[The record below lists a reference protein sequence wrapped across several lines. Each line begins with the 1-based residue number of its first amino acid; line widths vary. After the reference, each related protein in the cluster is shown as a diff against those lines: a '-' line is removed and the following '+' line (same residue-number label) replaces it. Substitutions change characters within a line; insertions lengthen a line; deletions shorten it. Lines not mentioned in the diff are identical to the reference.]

1 MAYNEALAGRVKTA
15 LAHKRRVEEKK
26 MFGGLAYMVNDK
38 MCVTVGKDRLMVR
51 IDPAIH
57 DTVLKRKGSRTMSM
71 KGRTYRGYVYVDADA
86 VRAKRD
92 FDYWIGLALDYN
104 KKAKASVKKKRAP

>member
-1 MAYNEALAGRVKTA
+1 MTYNEALADRVKAA
-15 LAHKRRVEEKK
+15 LAHMRRVEEKK
-26 MFGGLAYMVNDK
+26 MFGGLAYMVHDK

-57 DTVLKRKGSRTMSM
+57 DTALERKGCRTMTM
-71 KGRTYRGYVYVDADA
+71 KGRTYRGYVFVDADA
-86 VRAKRD
+86 LRTKRD

-104 KKAKASVKKKRAP
+104 KKAKASAGKRRTA